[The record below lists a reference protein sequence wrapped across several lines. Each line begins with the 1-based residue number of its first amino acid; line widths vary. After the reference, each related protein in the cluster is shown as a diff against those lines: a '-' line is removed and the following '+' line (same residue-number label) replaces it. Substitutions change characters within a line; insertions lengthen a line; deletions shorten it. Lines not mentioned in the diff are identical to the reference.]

1 MLPTIDS
8 PVLIMALAAVIF
20 LLVPLIFERL
30 RLPSIVGLIL
40 AGAAVGPFGLGLLER
55 SETIQLLGTVG
66 LLYLMFVAGLEIDVP
81 DFIKHRRS
89 SLTFGLLTFAF
100 PMLLPLAFV
109 GVLPF
114 SVAGILLVGAIVASH
129 TPIAYPI
136 ASRLGVAKNPA
147 VTAAMGGTL
156 VTDTLSLVVLAI
168 IASYVEGASSWLFWI
183 EKFALL
189 AAFVFVIMQGL
200 PRLGRWFFR
209 YVGSQATAQYLF
221 LLVALFASAF
231 LAEQVR
237 SKDLIGAFLAGLAL
251 NPLVPDTG
259 ALMNRMQFIGNSLFI
274 PFFLLSVGMLVNV
287 QVLASPEVW
296 LLAGMLT
303 AILLVGK
310 LLAALVHQR
319 LFHYTRAQMLLMLG
333 LSLPQAAA
341 TLAVTFVGFDIGL
354 FDENMVNAVVVLI
367 MVSCLIGPWL
377 VERFGRHVGLENEQ
391 LATLEDT
398 PQRLLLPITQQ
409 ASSERLIDLAGLL
422 RDPSTKEALFPL
434 AVVDGSGSTATR
446 VVSAEKRL
454 AHTVMYAAGA
464 DLPTTPLVRIAT
476 NSVIGTLRA
485 VHEQRI
491 SDVLLAL
498 EPERE
503 SWLFESPLQ
512 QLLAGSTASVWAA
525 RLHVPPNT
533 FERITVF
540 LPPLVDHH
548 PGYQR
553 SLRALT
559 LLASRLARPLHG
571 VVIQGSAPRIQAD
584 FTAVRPSLDARFSS
598 LTWGE
603 VPAHV
608 AALTETDLVVL
619 LGVRRGSLTWS
630 SALGRL
636 EHRLLTEN
644 RLSLLLHYAS
654 EPSEQPHAS
663 DIPKALTPERVLCGV
678 NESDLR
684 EVVTPLIQTALA
696 QTPELYDE
704 AMVCLF
710 NDPSG
715 FSVEVLPE
723 AFVAH
728 ARVDIPQTMMFM
740 VTSPIAL
747 HHHEQTRRVAGV
759 LLSSLDDPP
768 EYHHEQLATL
778 ANFLHRYGDTMCQA
792 QSFDELMQRI
802 DKPLPEVNERGNA
815 SLGGFPS

>member
-1 MLPTIDS
+1 MLPTINS
-8 PVLIMALAAVIF
+8 PVLIMALAAAIF
-20 LLVPLIFERL
+20 LLIPLVFERL

-55 SETIQLLGTVG
+55 DDTIQLLGTVG
-66 LLYLMFVAGLEIDVP
+66 LLYLMFVAGLEIDLP

-114 SVAGILLVGAIVASH
+114 SMAGILLVGAIVASH

-168 IASYVEGASSWLFWI
+168 IASYVEGASSWMFWV

-189 AAFVFVIMQGL
+189 GAFVFAVMQGL

-209 YVGSQATAQYLF
+209 YVGSQAMFQYLF
-221 LLVALFASAF
+221 LLVALFGSAF

-296 LLAGMLT
+296 LLAGLLT
-303 AILLVGK
+303 LILVTGK

-319 LFHYTRAQMLLMLG
+319 LFHYSRAQMLLMLG

-377 VERFGRHVGLENEQ
+377 VERYGRRVGLENEQ
-391 LATLEDT
+391 AVTASDE
-398 PQRLLLPITQQ
+398 PQRVMVPLAQQ
-409 ASSERLIDLAGLL
+409 IPSEGLIDLAGLL
-422 RDPSTKEALFPL
+422 REPTSQEALFPL
-434 AVVDGSGSTATR
+434 AVVDGSGSTTTQVA
-446 VVSAEKRL
+446 SAEKRL
-454 AHTVMYAAGA
+454 AHAVMYAAGA

-476 NSVIGTLRA
+476 NSVEGILRA
-485 VHEQRI
+485 MREQRI
-491 SDVLLAL
+491 SDVVMAL
-498 EPERE
+498 EPARE
-503 SWLFESPLQ
+503 SWLFGSSLQ
-512 QLLAGSTASVWAA
+512 QLLASSDTSVWAA
-525 RLHVPPNT
+525 RLSSPLNT
-533 FERITVF
+533 FSQVSVL

-553 SLRALT
+553 SLRTLT

-584 FTAVRPSLDARFSS
+584 FAAVRPNLDARFSS
-598 LTWGE
+598 VTWGE
-603 VPAHV
+603 VPAYV
-608 AALTETDLVVL
+608 TTLTETDLVVL

-630 SALGRL
+630 AALGRL
-636 EHRLLTEN
+636 EQRLLSESE
-644 RLSLLLHYAS
+644 LSLLLHYAN
-654 EPSEQPHAS
+654 EPAERPYAPN
-663 DIPKALTPERVLCGV
+663 IPTALSAERVLCGV
-678 NESDLR
+678 GASELR
-684 EVVTPLIQTALA
+684 EVVTPLLQASFA
-696 QTPELYDE
+696 DTPELYDE
-704 AMVCLF
+704 TLACLF
-710 NDPSG
+710 NDPTG
-715 FSVEVLPE
+715 FAVEVLPE

-728 ARVDIPQTMMFM
+728 ARIDIPQPLMFM
-740 VTSPIAL
+740 VTSPEAL
-747 HHHEQTRRVAGV
+747 YHHGQTRRVAGV
-759 LLSSLDDPP
+759 LLSPIDDAP
-768 EYHHEQLATL
+768 ERHHEQLATL
-778 ANFLHRYGDTMCQA
+778 ANFLHRHGDSMCQA
-792 QSFDELMQRI
+792 QSFDELLQTI
-802 DKPLPEVNERGNA
+802 DAPLANVDGVFGN
-815 SLGGFPS
+815 LPL